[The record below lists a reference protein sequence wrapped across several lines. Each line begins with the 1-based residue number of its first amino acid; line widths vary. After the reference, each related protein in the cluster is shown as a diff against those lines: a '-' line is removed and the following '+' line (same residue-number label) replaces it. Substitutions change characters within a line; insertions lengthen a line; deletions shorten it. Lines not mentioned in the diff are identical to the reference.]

1 MPAYES
7 RFIRWKR
14 IKFDQKTTDS
24 VLYST
29 SNSASTCRFQNH
41 NVHGTLECS
50 ESHTLREVDF
60 HPDAA
65 ISGDM
70 IS

>member
-1 MPAYES
+1 MEKNK
-7 RFIRWKR
+7 IRSKNN
-14 IKFDQKTTDS
+14 KN

-29 SNSASTCRFQNH
+29 SSASTCRFQNY

-60 HPDAA
+60 RPDAA